1 MNLSLQDS
9 NNNNSKGVSY
19 TSGFFM
25 LLGFALLGLVVASF
39 ISIGL
44 VTAVA
49 GGKIQEA
56 MKDPANAD
64 LIRIMQVSSMVIS
77 MFIPALAV
85 AYLLNRKPFR
95 LLGFRANVTVSQV
108 VIVVALMFLAL
119 FVAGAFGVVNKEI
132 ADAFGLKGWSEKL
145 EKTYN
150 EQVAIM
156 LDMKSLGGYFI
167 SLFVM
172 AFVPAVCEEMLF
184 RGGLQ
189 NFLIRATKNPWASVI
204 IVSIIFSLVH
214 FSAYAFLVRIFLGL
228 MLGLIY
234 HYTQNIWLC
243 IMAHFFNNALAVSS
257 VYFMMQQGKGM
268 EEAMSKEIS
277 AAYWGFLALPLI
289 FILFKSLRKNSPVD
303 EAPAAVNRET
313 NY

>member
-1 MNLSLQDS
+1 MNLSLQDF

-25 LLGFALLGLVVASF
+25 LLGFALLGLVVASL
-39 ISIGL
+39 ISLGL
-44 VTAVA
+44 VTSVA
-49 GGKIQEA
+49 GGKVQEA
-56 MKDPANAD
+56 MKDPANAN
-64 LIRIMQVSSMVIS
+64 LIRILQVTSMVIS
-77 MFIPALAV
+77 MFLPAIAV
-85 AYLLNRKPFR
+85 AFLLNRKPFR
-95 LLGFRANVTVSQV
+95 LLGFRSNVNINQV

-119 FVAGAFGVVNKEI
+119 FVAGAFGVLNKEI
-132 ADAFGLKGWSEKL
+132 ADGFGLKGWSEKL

-156 LDMKSLGGYFI
+156 LDMNSIWGYLV

-189 NFLIRATKNPWASVI
+189 NFLSRATKNPWLAVV
-204 IVSIIFSLVH
+204 IVSIIFSIVH

-243 IMAHFFNNALAVSS
+243 ILAHFFNNALAVSS

-268 EEAMSKEIS
+268 EEAMSKELS

-289 FILFKSLRKNSPVD
+289 FILFKSLRKVSPA
-303 EAPAAVNRET
+303 ENQHAEGNQEI

>member
-1 MNLSLQDS
+1 MNLSLQDT
-9 NNNNSKGVSY
+9 NNNNSKGVSF

-25 LLGFALLGLVVASF
+25 LLGFALLGLVVSSV

-44 VTAVA
+44 ITSVA
-49 GGKIQEA
+49 GGKIEEA
-56 MKDPANAD
+56 LKDPANAD
-64 LIRIMQVSSMVIS
+64 LIRTIQVSSMVIS

-85 AYLLNRKPFR
+85 AFLLNRKPFK
-95 LLGFRANVTVSQV
+95 LLGFRSNINVSQV
-108 VIVVALMFLAL
+108 ILVVALMFFAL
-119 FVAGAFGVVNKEI
+119 FVAGAFGVMNKEI
-132 ADAFGLKGWSEKL
+132 ADSFGLKGWSEKL
-145 EKTYN
+145 EKSYN

-156 LDMKSLGGYFI
+156 LDMHSIGGYFI

-189 NFLIRATKNPWASVI
+189 NFLSRATKKPWLALVL
-204 IVSIIFSLVH
+204 VSILFSIVH

-234 HYTQNIWLC
+234 HYTHNIWLC
-243 IMAHFFNNALAVSS
+243 ILAHFFNNALAVSS
-257 VYFMMQQGKGM
+257 VYFLMQQGKGM

-289 FILFKSLRKNSPVD
+289 FVLFKSLRKVSVNENLPV
-303 EAPAAVNRET
+303 ESNQEIK
-313 NY
+313 Y

>member
-1 MNLSLQDS
+1 MNLSLQDT
-9 NNNNSKGVSY
+9 NNNNSKGVSF

-25 LLGFALLGLVVASF
+25 LLGFALLGLVVSSV

-44 VTAVA
+44 ITSVA
-49 GGKIQEA
+49 GGKIEEA
-56 MKDPANAD
+56 LKDPANAD
-64 LIRIMQVSSMVIS
+64 LIRIIQVSSMVIS

-85 AYLLNRKPFR
+85 AFLLNRKPFK
-95 LLGFRANVTVSQV
+95 LLGFRSNINVSQV
-108 VIVVALMFLAL
+108 ILVVALMFFAL
-119 FVAGAFGVVNKEI
+119 FVAGAFGVMNKEI
-132 ADAFGLKGWSEKL
+132 ADSFGLKGWSEKL
-145 EKTYN
+145 EKSYN

-156 LDMKSLGGYFI
+156 LDMHSIGGYFI

-189 NFLIRATKNPWASVI
+189 NFLSRATKKPWLALVL
-204 IVSIIFSLVH
+204 VSILFSIVH

-234 HYTQNIWLC
+234 HYTHNIWLC
-243 IMAHFFNNALAVSS
+243 ILAHFFNNALAVSS
-257 VYFMMQQGKGM
+257 VYFLMQQGKGM

-289 FILFKSLRKNSPVD
+289 FVLFKSLRKVSINENLPV
-303 EAPAAVNRET
+303 ESNQEIK
-313 NY
+313 Y